1 MYVREILLYILLKN
15 KNLTETVTALNK
27 IVNIIDTIWR
37 ILKNIKKIN
46 EKCIEDKKVINL
58 GFLMINYGTSRV

>member
-37 ILKNIKKIN
+37 ILKNIKKIKITPSHREN
-46 EKCIEDKKVINL
+46 CYRPDI
-58 GFLMINYGTSRV
+58 TWT